1 MPFLDSHAATGKG
14 KGKGGVFGIGKGKDA
29 NTAQREHSATR
40 TQRICFA
47 RALNRKE
54 CKKKRFVPNK
64 RCLARGLFQSM
75 FFLGAVGH
83 GRGDGVTKSAAF
95 CNGAGRFVPSN
106 ALFWLW

>member
-1 MPFLDSHAATGKG
+1 MCSVLG
-14 KGKGGVFGIGKGKDA
+14 
-29 NTAQREHSATR
+29 RERTR
-40 TQRICFA
+40 TQRNANTAHLFC
-47 RALNRKE
+47 KGTKQKGMQ
-54 CKKKRFVPNK
+54 KKKRFVPNK

-83 GRGDGVTKSAAF
+83 GRGGGVTKSAAF